1 MKNWRIPVV
10 WQETAIVNVVADTL
24 TEAMELARDSEGII
38 PLPEDSSYIED
49 SWELATDDKQAI
61 RAYYNGG
68 QKDA

>member
-10 WQETAIVNVVADTL
+10 WQEMSTLNVVANTL
-24 TEAMELARDSEGII
+24 EEAMEIARDAEGTI
-38 PLPEDSSYIED
+38 PLPDDGYYVED